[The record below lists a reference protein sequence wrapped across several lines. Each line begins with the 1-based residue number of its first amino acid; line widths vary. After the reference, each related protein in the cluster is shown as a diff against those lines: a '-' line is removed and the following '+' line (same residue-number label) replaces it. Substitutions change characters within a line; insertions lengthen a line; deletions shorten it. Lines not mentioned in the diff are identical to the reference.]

1 MKRNQIDVLLVSAAA
16 LAFCCIGCSGLATNH
31 EKEMTMEP
39 RMSVVTLGVTDLPR
53 SFRFYKEGL
62 GFPTKMMP
70 DGGIVIFTTKGT
82 ALGLYSYEKLAKEVG
97 LNGSTNGNNKEMFPG
112 FTFGHCVRRR
122 EDVDAI
128 LSLAEKSGGRIV
140 KAAKDTSWGGYSG
153 YFADPDGYLWEVLYS
168 ANLKFHPDGSVVVEG
183 E

>member
-1 MKRNQIDVLLVSAAA
+1 MKTNRIDVWFAS
-16 LAFCCIGCSGLATNH
+16 LATVVFCCIGCSGLATNH

-39 RMSVVTLGVTDLPR
+39 RMSVVTLGVTDLGR
-53 SFRFYKEGL
+53 SFRFYKDGL
-62 GFPTKMMP
+62 GFPTKMTP
-70 DGGIVIFTTKGT
+70 DGGIVIFSTKG
-82 ALGLYSYEKLAKEVG
+82 AGLGLYSYEKLAREVG
-97 LNGSTNGNNKEMFPG
+97 LKGSPNGNDKEMFPG
-112 FTFGHCVRRR
+112 FAFGHCVRRQ

-168 ANLKFHPDGSVVVEG
+168 ASLKFRPDGSVVVEW
-183 E
+183 